1 MTGMAVLLL
10 ARPIVRHRDRFAQ
23 SDERGDGWS
32 ADEGHLVR
40 AREHRG
46 STAGFLLDHHLDS
59 GRPRRSDGSVAAVR
73 HDDVAGDVSFGTPPA
88 AKARQR
94 TTASHEY
101 RRDAVPGSVTALEH
115 FSPSRLPA
123 TSDRLGS
130 RAVLAGSPSPLMGP
144 AHYHVDPTAAA

>member
-32 ADEGHLVR
+32 ADEEHLVR

-46 STAGFLLDHHLDS
+46 SNAGFLLGHHLGS

-73 HDDVAGDVSFGTPPA
+73 HDDVAGDVSFGTPLA

-101 RRDAVPGSVTALEH
+101 RRTPCPVRWRLWSI
-115 FSPSRLPA
+115 SPR
-123 TSDRLGS
+123 
-130 RAVLAGSPSPLMGP
+130 
-144 AHYHVDPTAAA
+144 